1 MAIIKCPECGHQVS
15 DKAATCPSCGVGIQ
29 GKITKCPECGEIVLN
44 DQILC
49 PNCHS
54 PLISTNN
61 NDTEKSEPSQSHK
74 VATVEPNSDTNGEGN
89 KNEKKKKSYTPWV
102 VSFVIALAVVFV
114 GLYFYK
120 TTQMRNELEA
130 YENAMMSNEPAVLQ
144 NYLDIYA
151 DAPSEH
157 RDSIQSHLEM
167 LKKVD
172 SDWTNAVVSN
182 SKAAILRYMQLYP
195 NSLHNVEAKL
205 KIDSIDWMEATQKNT
220 IEAYQKYIDEH
231 ADGMYI
237 DQAHDAYTLL
247 DSKKVNAEDKANISA
262 IFTSFFNALANNDE
276 ATLLSCVDII
286 LTSFLHKE
294 NANKNDVIEYMHKIH
309 NEAHVENVEF
319 RLNNDWI
326 IEKIDRGNGSF
337 AFKVNF
343 SIDKITQLSGDSNS
357 SFDTFKVKASVSP
370 DNKISE
376 LNMQR
381 IVQ

>member
-49 PNCHS
+49 PNCHC

-74 VATVEPNSDTNGEGN
+74 VATEEPNSDTNGEGN

-237 DQAHDAYTLL
+237 DQAQDAFSQI
-247 DSKKVNAEDKANISA
+247 DARKVNSDDKSNISS
-262 IFTSFFNALANNDE
+262 IFTTFFNALSQNDE
-276 ATLLSCVDII
+276 VALTSCVDNIMS
-286 LTSFLHKE
+286 SFLHKE
-294 NANKNDVIEYMHKIH
+294 NASKTDVIGYMHKIH
-309 NEAHVENVEF
+309 QQANVVKVEY
-319 RLNNDWI
+319 RMNNDWK
-326 IEKIDRGNGSF
+326 IEKTDDGTGNFSYT
-337 AFKVNF
+337 VNF
-343 SIDKITQLSGDSNS
+343 SVDQTIEHSDEGDNS
-357 SFDTFKVKASVSP
+357 FNTYKVTSKVSP
-370 DNKISE
+370 EGKISE

>member
-15 DKAATCPSCGVGIQ
+15 DKAATCPRCGVGMQ

-276 ATLLSCVDII
+276 ATLVSCVDII

>member
-262 IFTSFFNALANNDE
+262 IFTSFFNAWANNDE
-276 ATLLSCVDII
+276 ATLVSCVDII

-326 IEKIDRGNGSF
+326 IEKIDRGNGLF

>member
-182 SKAAILRYMQLYP
+182 SKAAILRYMHLYP

-276 ATLLSCVDII
+276 ATLVSCVDII

-326 IEKIDRGNGSF
+326 IEKIDRGNGLF

>member
-49 PNCHS
+49 PNCHC

-276 ATLLSCVDII
+276 ATLVSCVDII

-326 IEKIDRGNGSF
+326 IEKIDQGNGSF

>member
-49 PNCHS
+49 PNCHC

-89 KNEKKKKSYTPWV
+89 KNEKKKKTYTPWV

-276 ATLLSCVDII
+276 ATLVSCVDII

>member
-1 MAIIKCPECGHQVS
+1 M
-15 DKAATCPSCGVGIQ
+15 
-29 GKITKCPECGEIVLN
+29 
-44 DQILC
+44 
-49 PNCHS
+49 
-54 PLISTNN
+54 
-61 NDTEKSEPSQSHK
+61 
-74 VATVEPNSDTNGEGN
+74 
-89 KNEKKKKSYTPWV
+89 
-102 VSFVIALAVVFV
+102 VFV

>member
-276 ATLLSCVDII
+276 ATLVSCVDII

>member
-49 PNCHS
+49 PNCHC

-74 VATVEPNSDTNGEGN
+74 VAIVEPNSDTNGEGN

-276 ATLLSCVDII
+276 ATLVSCVDII

-326 IEKIDRGNGSF
+326 IEKIDRGNGLF

>member
-49 PNCHS
+49 PNCHC

-61 NDTEKSEPSQSHK
+61 NDTEKSQPSQSHK

-276 ATLLSCVDII
+276 ATLVSCVDII

-309 NEAHVENVEF
+309 NEAQVENVEF

>member
-276 ATLLSCVDII
+276 ATLVSCVDII

-326 IEKIDRGNGSF
+326 IEKIDRGNGLF

>member
-49 PNCHS
+49 PNCHC

-276 ATLLSCVDII
+276 ATLVSCVDII

-309 NEAHVENVEF
+309 NEAQVENVEF

-326 IEKIDRGNGSF
+326 IEKIDRGNGLF

>member
-15 DKAATCPSCGVGIQ
+15 DKAATCPSCGVGIL

-61 NDTEKSEPSQSHK
+61 NYTEKSEPSQSHK

-247 DSKKVNAEDKANISA
+247 DSKKVNSEDKANISA

-276 ATLLSCVDII
+276 ATLVSCVDII

-326 IEKIDRGNGSF
+326 IEKIDRGNGLF

>member
-49 PNCHS
+49 PNCHC

-276 ATLLSCVDII
+276 ATLVSCVDII
-286 LTSFLHKE
+286 RTSFLHKE

-326 IEKIDRGNGSF
+326 IEKIDRGNGLF

>member
-195 NSLHNVEAKL
+195 NSLHNMEAKL

>member
-49 PNCHS
+49 PNCHC

-61 NDTEKSEPSQSHK
+61 NDTEKPEPSQSHK
-74 VATVEPNSDTNGEGN
+74 VATEEPNSDTNGEGN

-294 NANKNDVIEYMHKIH
+294 NANKNDVI
-309 NEAHVENVEF
+309 
-319 RLNNDWI
+319 
-326 IEKIDRGNGSF
+326 
-337 AFKVNF
+337 
-343 SIDKITQLSGDSNS
+343 
-357 SFDTFKVKASVSP
+357 
-370 DNKISE
+370 
-376 LNMQR
+376 
-381 IVQ
+381 

>member
-49 PNCHS
+49 PNCHC

-247 DSKKVNAEDKANISA
+247 DSKKVNAEDKANIST

-276 ATLLSCVDII
+276 ATLVSCVDII

>member
-15 DKAATCPSCGVGIQ
+15 DKAATCPSCGVGIL

-49 PNCHS
+49 PNCHC

-276 ATLLSCVDII
+276 ATLVSCVDII

-326 IEKIDRGNGSF
+326 IEKIDRGNGLF

>member
-49 PNCHS
+49 PNCHC

-276 ATLLSCVDII
+276 ATLVSCVDII

-326 IEKIDRGNGSF
+326 IEKIDRGNGLF

>member
-326 IEKIDRGNGSF
+326 IEKIDRGNGLF

>member
-49 PNCHS
+49 PNCHC

-276 ATLLSCVDII
+276 ATLVSCVDII

-343 SIDKITQLSGDSNS
+343 SIDKITQLSGDTNS

>member
-49 PNCHS
+49 PNCHC

-294 NANKNDVIEYMHKIH
+294 NASKNDVIEYMHKIH

-326 IEKIDRGNGSF
+326 IEKIDRGNGLF

>member
-61 NDTEKSEPSQSHK
+61 NDTEKPEPSQSHK

-276 ATLLSCVDII
+276 ATLVSCVDII

>member
-15 DKAATCPSCGVGIQ
+15 DKAATCPSCGVGIL

-276 ATLLSCVDII
+276 ATLVSCVDII

>member
-49 PNCHS
+49 PNCHC

-167 LKKVD
+167 LKTVD

-276 ATLLSCVDII
+276 ATLVSCVDII

-326 IEKIDRGNGSF
+326 IEKIDRGNGLF

>member
-49 PNCHS
+49 PNCHC

-247 DSKKVNAEDKANISA
+247 DSKKVNAEDKANISE

-276 ATLLSCVDII
+276 ATLVSCVDII

-319 RLNNDWI
+319 RLNNDWT
-326 IEKIDRGNGSF
+326 IEKIDRGNGLF

-357 SFDTFKVKASVSP
+357 SLDTFKVKASVSP

>member
-49 PNCHS
+49 PNCHC

-276 ATLLSCVDII
+276 ATLVSCVDII

>member
-49 PNCHS
+49 PNCHC

-276 ATLLSCVDII
+276 ATLVSCVDII

-309 NEAHVENVEF
+309 NEAQVENVEF

>member
-276 ATLLSCVDII
+276 ATLVSCVDII

-294 NANKNDVIEYMHKIH
+294 NANKNDVIDYMHKIH

-326 IEKIDRGNGSF
+326 IEKIDRGNGLF

>member
-29 GKITKCPECGEIVLN
+29 GKVTKCPECGEIVFN
-44 DQILC
+44 DQTLC
-49 PNCHS
+49 PNCHC
-54 PLISTNN
+54 PLISPNI
-61 NDTEKSEPSQSHK
+61 NDTDRQDPQQFSKETKAEPQSE
-74 VATVEPNSDTNGEGN
+74 TNGNGE
-89 KNEKKKKSYTPWV
+89 KKVKKKKSYTPWV

-144 NYLDIYA
+144 NYLDIYG

-172 SDWTNAVVSN
+172 SDWNNAVASN
-182 SKAAILRYMQLYP
+182 SKAALVRYMQLYP
-195 NSLHNVEAKL
+195 NSVHNVEAKL
-205 KIDSIDWMEATQKNT
+205 RIDSIDWLDASQKNT
-220 IEAYQKYIDEH
+220 TEAYQKYIDEH

-237 DQAHDAYTLL
+237 DQAHDAYTQL
-247 DSKKVNAEDKANISA
+247 DSKKVNADDKANMGT
-262 IFTSFFNALANNDE
+262 IFASFFNALANNDE
-276 ATLLSCVDII
+276 ATLTACVDNV

-294 NANKNDVIEYMHKIH
+294 NATKHDVIGYMHKIH
-309 NEAHVENVEF
+309 QDAQVENVEF
-319 RLNNDWI
+319 RLNNDWK
-326 IEKIDRGNGSF
+326 IEKIDQGNGMF

-343 SIDKITQLSGDSNS
+343 SIDKITQLSDGTNN
-357 SFDTFKVKASVSP
+357 SFDTFKVNASVSA
-370 DNKISE
+370 DNKITE

>member
-15 DKAATCPSCGVGIQ
+15 DKAATCPSCGVGIL

-49 PNCHS
+49 PNCHC

-130 YENAMMSNEPAVLQ
+130 YENAMMSNEPDVLQ

-276 ATLLSCVDII
+276 ATLVSCVDII

>member
-49 PNCHS
+49 PNCHC

-61 NDTEKSEPSQSHK
+61 NDTEKPEPSQSHK
-74 VATVEPNSDTNGEGN
+74 VATEEPNSDTNGEGN

-157 RDSIQSHLEM
+157 RYSIQSHLEM

-276 ATLLSCVDII
+276 ATLVSCVDII

-326 IEKIDRGNGSF
+326 IEKIDRGNGLF

>member
-61 NDTEKSEPSQSHK
+61 NDTEKSEPSRSHN
-74 VATVEPNSDTNGEGN
+74 VATVEPNSDTNVEGN

-276 ATLLSCVDII
+276 ATLVSCVDII

-326 IEKIDRGNGSF
+326 IEKIDRGNGLF